1 MQKQAKPALEPAEQQ
16 AAAKNLMWILMLGI
30 LAPIF
35 DTTITNVAIDTLVRE
50 FNTSVST
57 VQWVMTG
64 YLLSFAMVIPL
75 TGWAVE
81 RFGGRKMW
89 LFSLVLFLLGSV
101 LCSMAWNVES
111 LIIFRTLQGI
121 GGAC

>member
-1 MQKQAKPALEPAEQQ
+1 
-16 AAAKNLMWILMLGI
+16 MWILMLGI

-50 FNTSVST
+50 LNTSVSI

-64 YLLSFAMVIPL
+64 YLLSFAMVIPI

-89 LFSLVLFLLGSV
+89 LFSLSLFLLGSV

-121 GGAC
+121 GGGC

>member
-1 MQKQAKPALEPAEQQ
+1 
-16 AAAKNLMWILMLGI
+16 MWILMLGI

-50 FNTSVST
+50 FNTSVSI

-81 RFGGRKMW
+81 RFGEGKC
-89 LFSLVLFLLGSV
+89 GY
-101 LCSMAWNVES
+101 
-111 LIIFRTLQGI
+111 FR
-121 GGAC
+121 